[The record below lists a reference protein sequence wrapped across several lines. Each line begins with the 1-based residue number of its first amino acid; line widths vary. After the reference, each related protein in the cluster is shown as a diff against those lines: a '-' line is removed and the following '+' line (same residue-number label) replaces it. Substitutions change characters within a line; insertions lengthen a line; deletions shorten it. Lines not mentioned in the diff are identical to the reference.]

1 LDCIKIKPSLL
12 KGEISIPPSKS
23 LCHRAIICA
32 ALSNEES
39 KIDNV
44 NFSDDIIATC
54 KGMKILGAKIE
65 RIDDTLIIRG
75 SINALTGET
84 IDCNESG
91 STLRFLIPIALVQP
105 ANIRFVGRGK
115 LVSRPLDIYYNIFEK
130 QDILYSNDMGNLP
143 LNIEGQFKPGNFAI
157 EGNISSQ
164 FISGLLFSLP
174 LLDGDSKIIITTNL
188 ESKGYVDLTLDML
201 NRYGIEIINNGYKEF
216 IIKGNQRYKGRD
228 YRVEGDYSQ
237 AAFWLVGGIL
247 GEEIT
252 SRNLNLE
259 SLQGDRVIIDIINK
273 MGGTITLDET
283 FIKTIASNTKGII
296 IDASQC
302 PDLVPVLAVLAAL
315 SNGQTKIV
323 NAARVRIKESDRL
336 NAIATELNKLGA
348 DVREFD
354 DGLVINGKDSL
365 IGGVV
370 DSWNDHRI
378 AMALAIASIKC
389 KDEII
394 IKNSEAVKKSYP
406 HFWEDFKKLGGKI
419 DEFNMGK

>member
-1 LDCIKIKPSLL
+1 
-12 KGEISIPPSKS
+12 
-23 LCHRAIICA
+23 
-32 ALSNEES
+32 
-39 KIDNV
+39 
-44 NFSDDIIATC
+44 
-54 KGMKILGAKIE
+54 
-65 RIDDTLIIRG
+65 
-75 SINALTGET
+75 
-84 IDCNESG
+84 
-91 STLRFLIPIALVQP
+91 
-105 ANIRFVGRGK
+105 
-115 LVSRPLDIYYNIFEK
+115 
-130 QDILYSNDMGNLP
+130 MGNLP